1 MLIALAKKGQHNDT
15 TNPETRKKID
25 EVIFLPGVLQ
35 VYQSP
40 IVGTLRQSW
49 IEGRK
54 EKRRKDQRVKRASVR
69 EREREKDQ
77 GTRFEYKP
85 RFRSRVPRYA

>member
-1 MLIALAKKGQHNDT
+1 MLIAPAKKGQHNAT
-15 TNPETRKKID
+15 TNPRTRKKID

-49 IEGRK
+49 IE
-54 EKRRKDQRVKRASVR
+54 EKREGSDGDR
-69 EREREKDQ
+69 
-77 GTRFEYKP
+77 G
-85 RFRSRVPRYA
+85 